1 MNLLSIFSDVG
12 EEDSLYIVIAI
23 IVIFLFWGITKLCN
37 RNN

>member
-23 IVIFLFWGITKLCN
+23 IVIFLFWGITKLYN